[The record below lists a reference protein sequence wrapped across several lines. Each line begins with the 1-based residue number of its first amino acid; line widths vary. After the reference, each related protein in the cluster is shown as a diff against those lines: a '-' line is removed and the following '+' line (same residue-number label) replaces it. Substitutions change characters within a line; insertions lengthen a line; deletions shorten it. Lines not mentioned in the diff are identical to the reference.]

1 MNGKE
6 FDYGTYLIPVQN
18 QSINSEDIYDK
29 LLQIGKKYNIN
40 FKSQSTG
47 ITSGIDLGSDYFIN
61 VNQPKIGLIVG
72 DGVRSYD
79 AGEIWHLLDTRY
91 NIPIAKLDVDT
102 KPLKSFSKGKVFVLY
117 PEKRKLPV
125 ES

>member
-1 MNGKE
+1 M
-6 FDYGTYLIPVQN
+6 
-18 QSINSEDIYDK
+18 NSEDIYNK
-29 LLQIGKKYNIN
+29 LLEIAKKYNIN

-61 VNQPKIGLIVG
+61 VNQPVIGLIVG

-91 NIPIAKLDVDT
+91 NIPITKLDVDDLDT
-102 KPLKSFSKGKVFVLY
+102 WILANILILFFQITMDQS
-117 PEKRKLPV
+117 
-125 ES
+125 